1 MWVGL
6 TFASLVTRNNLGR
19 SNDSPTIIRLFSR
32 VGGSIAWRCHG
43 EADEQNTQSYQ
54 RAHSYTDRCLTAMRD
69 CQVSGICGSAIASYR
84 DPYPALL
91 QQSAGRRMGQR
102 DGEKRQKGGR
112 SLDGT
117 TEASPIRLACWVRR
131 SSRVLQSKSCWPATK
146 PTCDHRRFSS
156 R

>member
-1 MWVGL
+1 MWVGS

-19 SNDSPTIIRLFSR
+19 LDDSPAIIRSFPR
-32 VGGSIAWRCHG
+32 VEGSIAWRCHG

-54 RAHSYTDRCLTAMRD
+54 RAYSYTDRCLIAMRD
-69 CQVSGICGSAIASYR
+69 CQVSGICGSAVASYR
-84 DPYPALL
+84 DPCPALL
-91 QQSAGRRMGQR
+91 QQSTGRITGQR
-102 DGEKRQKGGR
+102 DGEKRQKDNR
-112 SLDGT
+112 SFDGT

-131 SSRVLQSKSCWPATK
+131 SSRVLQLKSCWLATN